1 MKAKYYY
8 IVIMMIFCFV
18 LGCSKNDDNPAPLP
32 VSVESFDPVAIEFVH
47 EDGTTISSTDC
58 ITPDEAYAI
67 QITTTK
73 NSKGTTKVSK
83 IEYTING
90 ALHSMSFSQA
100 GTKRNPIVLVD
111 GRNVAQLAATAT
123 IDEVFYT
130 SQGDFEI
137 VD

>member
-1 MKAKYYY
+1 MQTKYYY
-8 IVIMMIFCFV
+8 ITIIILCFV
-18 LGCSKNDDNPAPLP
+18 LGCSKNDDNPAPPP
-32 VSVESFDPVAIEFVH
+32 VTVESFDPVSIEFVH
-47 EDGTTISSTDC
+47 EDGTGITANDC

-73 NSKGTTKVSK
+73 NNNGNTAVSK

-90 ALHSMSFSQA
+90 AIYSMSFTAA

-111 GRNVAQLAATAT
+111 GRNVAELSSTGT
-123 IDEVFYT
+123 SSEVNYIE
-130 SQGDFEI
+130 QGDFEL

>member
-1 MKAKYYY
+1 MQTKYYY
-8 IVIMMIFCFV
+8 IIIIILCFV
-18 LGCSKNDDNPAPLP
+18 LGCSKNDDNPAPPP
-32 VSVESFDPVAIEFVH
+32 VTVESFDPVSIEFVH
-47 EDGTTISSTDC
+47 EDGTGITANDC

-73 NSKGTTKVSK
+73 NNNGNTAVSK

-90 ALHSMSFSQA
+90 AIYSMSFTAA

-111 GRNVAQLAATAT
+111 GRNVAELSSTGT
-123 IDEVFYT
+123 STEVNYIE
-130 SQGDFEI
+130 QGDFEL